1 MRIAYRNYIDSVSAG
16 SIIASA
22 TDTGYEVSHIQDQ
35 RLSYP
40 YRTTASTATITIDL
54 SSLSEAEIST
64 LAILGH
70 NLSSSASVVFDF
82 NNTDSWPGQY
92 QETLTWNEGIILKF
106 LTGYVDTDADY
117 LISEAGAYMISEAGS
132 FVITSSG
139 YQYCQVQISDPTNTD
154 GYIQIGRV
162 WIGNYLTINP
172 SSLLD
177 FKVTKKRS
185 DVVIYGKDR
194 QKFAVPGVGWR
205 RIELSFPRTESAMV
219 DSIFAMYKEIANHK
233 SVIFCNFDT
242 IRSYKIVEPMYCS
255 IDGEIGFKHI
265 SRMGFQYQINFEEDR

>member
-1 MRIAYRNYIDSVSAG
+1 MD
-16 SIIASA
+16 
-22 TDTGYEVSHIQDQ
+22 
-35 RLSYP
+35 
-40 YRTTASTATITIDL
+40 
-54 SSLSEAEIST
+54 AEINT

-70 NLSSSASVVFDF
+70 NLSSSASIVFDF
-82 NNTDSWPGQY
+82 NNTDSWPGEY

-117 LISEAGAYMISEAGS
+117 LLSEAGAFIISEAGS

-139 YQYCQVQISDPTNTD
+139 YQYVQIQISDPSNTD
-154 GYIQIGRV
+154 GFIQIGRV

-205 RIELSFPRTESAMV
+205 RIELSFPRTESVMV
-219 DSIFAMYKEIANHK
+219 DSLIAMYKEVATHK

-242 IRSYKIVEPMYCS
+242 RREWKIVEPMYCS
-255 IDGEIGFKHI
+255 IDGELGFKHTH
-265 SRMGFQYQINFEEDR
+265 RMGFTYQIFLEEDL

>member
-1 MRIAYRNYIDSVSAG
+1 MD
-16 SIIASA
+16 
-22 TDTGYEVSHIQDQ
+22 
-35 RLSYP
+35 
-40 YRTTASTATITIDL
+40 
-54 SSLSEAEIST
+54 AEINT

-70 NLSSSASVVFDF
+70 NLSSSATIIFDF
-82 NNTDSWPGQY
+82 NNTDSWPGEY

-106 LTGYVDTDADY
+106 LTRYVDTDADY
-117 LISEAGAYMISEAGS
+117 LLSEAGSFMISEAGS
-132 FVITSSG
+132 FIVTSSG
-139 YQYCQVQISDPTNTD
+139 YQFCQVQITDPGAD
-154 GYIQIGRV
+154 YIQIGRV
-162 WIGNYLTINP
+162 WIGDYLTINP

-219 DSIFAMYKEIANHK
+219 DSIFTMYKEIANHK

-242 IRSYKIVEPMYCS
+242 IRNYKIVEPMYCS
-255 IDGEIGFKHI
+255 IDGELGFKHTH
-265 SRMGFQYQINFEEDR
+265 RMGFEYQIFLEEDR

>member
-1 MRIAYRNYIDSVSAG
+1 MRIAYTNYIDSVSAG
-16 SIIASA
+16 SIVASA
-22 TDTGYEVSHIQDQ
+22 TDTGYDVAHIQDQ

-54 SSLSEAEIST
+54 TSLVDKEIST

-70 NLSSSASVVFDF
+70 NLSSSASIVFDF
-82 NNTDSWPGQY
+82 NNANTWPGEY

-117 LISEAGAYMISEAGS
+117 LLSEAGAFIISEAGS
-132 FVITSSG
+132 FIVTSTG
-139 YQYCQVQISDPTNTD
+139 YQYAQIRISDPTNTS

-162 WIGNYLTINP
+162 WIGDYLTISP

-219 DSIFAMYKEIANHK
+219 DSLITMYKAVANHK
-233 SVIFCNFDT
+233 SVIFCNFDS
-242 IRSYKIVEPMYCS
+242 IRSFKIVEPMYCS
-255 IDGEIGFKHI
+255 IDGELSFKHTH
-265 SRMGFQYQINFEEDR
+265 RMGFEYQIFLEEDR